1 MVYATTPDLENIDPR
16 YAKFP
21 HTTLQEYFEMSP
33 APSKAPDPDNPNP
46 AAKQVDSGREPYLLN
61 LEAQALGIWP
71 WTAVYDLS
79 LDTNGGMIG
88 VELPNSSRWLPPDTL
103 VFWR

>member
-1 MVYATTPDLENIDPR
+1 MEKVYAAAPDLGSIDAR

-33 APSKAPDPDNPNP
+33 APGKEPSPDNP
-46 AAKQVDSGREPYLLN
+46 AAKQVDNGKEPYLLN
-61 LEAQALGIWP
+61 LEAQSLGIWP
-71 WTAVYDLS
+71 WRAVYDLS
-79 LDTNGGMIG
+79 IDMNGGMIG
-88 VELPNSSRWLPPDTL
+88 VELPASSRWLPPDTL